1 MDFKKVMR
9 LIRNN
14 VSRAH
19 RLFALSMIVTPGLM
33 YSQALTME
41 GQSGAFFQPWE
52 PREIK
57 YVPGASAPSDVIY
70 AVRISRLPNSPWSI
84 DVGTGHVG
92 TSIAS
97 GINFK
102 TNDAVLSGPISV
114 FDRTAN

>member
-14 VSRAH
+14 VSRAY

-33 YSQALTME
+33 YSEALTME

-102 TNDAVLSGPISV
+102 TNDVVLSGPISV
-114 FDRTAN
+114 LDRYGE